1 MVRLL
6 SSSFWTGLLRYVHP
20 GVQPGVYSKFGSG
33 SRRFDAEI
41 HVRTSTASAL
51 LTGLAILV
59 ALQAAPA
66 AQPRERELYVS
77 VLDKDKHPIT
87 ATPQPQDLIV
97 REDNVTREV
106 LRIVPASDPMQIA
119 LLVDNSQAAT
129 RSIQRI
135 RDGLNQFINLVANG
149 RNEISIV
156 TMGDRPTLAVDATS
170 DADKLKKN
178 GADRLFAQPGS
189 GMYLLQSIMETTK
202 GFRKKESA
210 RPVIVALLTE
220 GIEFSNDHYEE
231 VIKALKDS
239 GTQFYALTLTDSP
252 QANNQSDA
260 VRNRN
265 IVVDRGTRE
274 TGGRR
279 EILLSDMA
287 IPDAMSSVAD
297 ELLHEYK
304 VTYSRPES
312 LIPPEKIT
320 VEAKNPAWT
329 ARGVPVRVRESRESR

>member
-1 MVRLL
+1 
-6 SSSFWTGLLRYVHP
+6 
-20 GVQPGVYSKFGSG
+20 
-33 SRRFDAEI
+33 
-41 HVRTSTASAL
+41 VRTSFVL
-51 LTGLAILV
+51 LAGLSILAGV
-59 ALQAAPA
+59 QAPAA

-77 VLDKDKHPIT
+77 ILDKDKHAVT
-87 ATPQPQDLIV
+87 TTPQPQDLIV

-106 LRIVPASDPMQIA
+106 LRIVPASEPMQIA

-129 RSIQRI
+129 RSIQRM
-135 RDGLNQFINLVANG
+135 REGLTQFINLTANG

-156 TMGDRPTLAVDATS
+156 TMGDRPTLMVDATS
-170 DADKLKKN
+170 DADKLKKT
-178 GADRLFAQPGS
+178 GADRLFAQPGA
-189 GMYLLQSIMETTK
+189 GTYLLESVIETSK

-220 GIEFSNDHYEE
+220 GVEFSNQHYDD
-231 VIKALKDS
+231 VLKALKDS
-239 GTQFYALTLTDSP
+239 GTEFYALTLTEA
-252 QANNQSDA
+252 QADDRTDP

-265 IVVDRGTRE
+265 VVLDRGPRE

-287 IPDAMSSVAD
+287 IPGALTSVAD
-297 ELLHEYK
+297 ELLHQFK
-304 VTYSRPES
+304 VTYGRPES

-329 ARGVPVRVRESRESR
+329 ARGVPVKVRENRESR

>member
-1 MVRLL
+1 MRTSLVFLAGL
-6 SSSFWTGLLRYVHP
+6 SILA
-20 GVQPGVYSKFGSG
+20 GVQVS
-33 SRRFDAEI
+33 
-41 HVRTSTASAL
+41 
-51 LTGLAILV
+51 
-59 ALQAAPA
+59 A

-77 VLDKDKHPIT
+77 ILDKDKHAVT
-87 ATPQPQDLIV
+87 TTPQPQDLIV
-97 REDNVTREV
+97 REDNVAREV
-106 LRIVPASDPMQIA
+106 LRIVPATEPMQVA

-129 RSIQRI
+129 RSIQRMREGI
-135 RDGLNQFINLVANG
+135 TQFVNLMANG

-156 TMGDRPTLAVDATS
+156 TMGDRPTLVVDATS

-178 GADRLFAQPGS
+178 GADRLFAAPGS
-189 GMYLLQSIMETTK
+189 GTYLLESIIETSK

-220 GIEFSNDHYEE
+220 GTEFSNQHYDD
-231 VIKALKDS
+231 VLKALKDS
-239 GTQFYALTLTDSP
+239 GTEFFALTLTET
-252 QANNQSDA
+252 QADDRSDP

-265 IVVDRGTRE
+265 VVLDRGTRE

-287 IPDAMSSVAD
+287 IQGAMTSVAD
-297 ELLHEYK
+297 ELLHQFK
-304 VTYSRPES
+304 VTYGRPES

-329 ARGVPVRVRESRESR
+329 ARGVPVKVRENRESR

>member
-1 MVRLL
+1 MRTSLVFLAGL
-6 SSSFWTGLLRYVHP
+6 SILA
-20 GVQPGVYSKFGSG
+20 GVQVS
-33 SRRFDAEI
+33 
-41 HVRTSTASAL
+41 
-51 LTGLAILV
+51 
-59 ALQAAPA
+59 A

-77 VLDKDKHPIT
+77 ILDKDKHAVT
-87 ATPQPQDLIV
+87 TTPQPQDLIV
-97 REDNVTREV
+97 REDNVAREV
-106 LRIVPASDPMQIA
+106 LRIVPATEPMQVA

-129 RSIQRI
+129 RSIQRMREGI
-135 RDGLNQFINLVANG
+135 TQFVNLMANG

-156 TMGDRPTLAVDATS
+156 TMGDRPTLVVDATS

-189 GMYLLQSIMETTK
+189 GTYLLESIIETSK

-220 GIEFSNDHYEE
+220 GTEFSNQHYDD
-231 VIKALKDS
+231 VLKALKDS
-239 GTQFYALTLTDSP
+239 GTEFFALTLTET
-252 QANNQSDA
+252 QADDRSDP

-265 IVVDRGTRE
+265 VVLDRGTRE

-287 IPDAMSSVAD
+287 IQGAMTSVAD
-297 ELLHEYK
+297 ELLHQFK
-304 VTYSRPES
+304 VTYGRPES

-329 ARGVPVRVRESRESR
+329 ARGVPVKVRENRESR